1 MKQSIIINILRILP
15 IFGIISCIGF
25 IIKILVNRKNLSTD
39 KNSNPEDIV
48 NRTQNRGMLVSLIS
62 AIVLNLVGI
71 AMTKMNVPES
81 MIITN
86 YGFIFGP
93 ILGFLLDIGVGTDN
107 GLILFKENIFTWFKY
122 ILSNLV
128 SGKFLRFILTV
139 LLDLFISNP
148 LQDIMKKVISPIVT
162 KMGNMDKYTK
172 FVSKNIPSLL
182 QSIVGFVTFNAYTN
196 QTRFNW
202 AYPGNLPEK
211 YLINS
216 KVILLITSVVAVMF
230 SMFYINSNELPQ
242 KLIYTL
248 SGILLAF
255 GLNFFGLD
263 RAKEFKKE
271 ENDLIKISNTK
282 AIIGLIVFIII
293 FIFGVIYPFLSGN
306 KN

>member
-1 MKQSIIINILRILP
+1 MKQTLLINILRILP
-15 IFGIISCIGF
+15 IVGIIGCISF
-25 IIKILVNRKNLSTD
+25 IIKILANKKNLSTN
-39 KNSNPEDIV
+39 KNAEPQDIV

-93 ILGFLLDIGVGTDN
+93 ILGFLLDIGIGTDN
-107 GLILFKENIFTWFKY
+107 GLTLFKENLFKWFKY
-122 ILSNLV
+122 VLSNLV

-148 LQDIMKKVISPIVT
+148 LQDIMKKVISPIVM
-162 KMGNMDKYTK
+162 KMGSMDKYTQ

-182 QSIVGFVTFNAYTN
+182 QSIVGFITFNAYTN

-230 SMFYINSNELPQ
+230 SMFYVNSNELPT
-242 KLIYTL
+242 KLIYSL
-248 SGILLAF
+248 VGILLAF

-263 RAKEFKKE
+263 RSKEFKKE
-271 ENDLIKISNTK
+271 ENNSLKINNTK
-282 AIIGLIVFIII
+282 AIIGLIVFILI
-293 FIFGVIYPFLSGN
+293 FIFGVIYPFLSG
-306 KN
+306 KK